1 MVHQKENQEVWF
13 LKYLE
18 VNNMIPNDTIP
29 NIQPIAN
36 IAGYWS
42 LGIFKGVV
50 TVIIPIA
57 IFSMSAGFIGKVIR
71 KSGKIGGS
79 N

>member
-1 MVHQKENQEVWF
+1 
-13 LKYLE
+13 
-18 VNNMIPNDTIP
+18 MIPENSLP
-29 NIQPIAN
+29 ELQPISN
-36 IAGYWS
+36 VVGYWS
-42 LGIFKGVV
+42 LGVLKGVV